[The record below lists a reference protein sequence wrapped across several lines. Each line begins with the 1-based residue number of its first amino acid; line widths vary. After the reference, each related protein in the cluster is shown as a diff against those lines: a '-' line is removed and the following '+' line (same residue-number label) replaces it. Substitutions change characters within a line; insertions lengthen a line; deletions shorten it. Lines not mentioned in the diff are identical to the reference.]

1 MELDNT
7 FDILRIT
14 DGFYRPYEGDVLG
27 TAQKLGC
34 VGSLGMEPDIRTVT
48 KTCEGV
54 VTDEITTTNF
64 FTVSFAGHITI
75 GALRDIFGLS
85 NEGLK
90 TGVRAIGRKTN
101 GKRGVFTFVAE
112 DMYGTEKKLIAYPN
126 MSVANGYAFTHENG
140 ADEIAEI
147 EIEFKAL
154 LDKAD
159 NFYYEA
165 FESEITDEELKT
177 GWSKTFDTDLV
188 LETPIP

>member
-14 DGFYRPYEGDVLG
+14 DGYYRPYEGDTLG
-27 TAQKLGC
+27 EAKKLGC
-34 VGSLGMEPDIRTVT
+34 VGSLGMEPDVRTFT

-54 VTDEITTTNF
+54 VTDEITLINF
-64 FTVSFAGHITI
+64 YTVTFTGHVTI

-165 FESEITDEELKT
+165 FESEITDEELRT